1 MTRQTNFDPRWARRG
16 ESLVVVADGG
26 RARILKREGRRFA
39 PQLLE
44 LERLERSSAHRH
56 ARDMTTDLSGRLSG
70 RIFSSA
76 RPANNT
82 APRVTARH
90 GAQSDYDP
98 HTVEVERFA
107 RQIATRLARL
117 ARQRP
122 VQELVLIASPRFL
135 GVLRRSLSNSQRQVV
150 SREIPRD
157 LTGAL
162 PQPILRAAFSLPP
175 SSSPS
180 AASPG

>member
-1 MTRQTNFDPRWARRG
+1 MTRRTNFDPRWARRG

-44 LERLERSSAHRH
+44 LQRFERSSA
-56 ARDMTTDLSGRLSG
+56 
-70 RIFSSA
+70 
-76 RPANNT
+76 
-82 APRVTARH
+82 PRMMARH

-107 RQIATRLARL
+107 RQIATHLARL
-117 ARQRP
+117 SRQLP
-122 VQELVLIASPRFL
+122 VQELVLIAAPRFL
-135 GVLRRSLSNSQRQVV
+135 GVLRRSLSDSLRRII
-150 SREIPRD
+150 SREVARD

-162 PQPILRAAFSLPP
+162 PQPIARAAFALRAA
-175 SSSPS
+175 SSPA